1 MSNTSKVWS
10 IHSNYLPGQVLN
22 LKMKE
27 NWKSKKDS
35 TSAVRKDSTNRKSI
49 ENGIFVNGTSF
60 SPSQSSPLSDVTTSS
75 SASHQEEKM
84 LSDVALLNSMSIRY
98 KKFQALL
105 ENNVIDLEQ
114 LRKLSWSGIPEEIR
128 ATVWK
133 VLMGY
138 LPTNTERRDA
148 TLERKRKEYEEFYA
162 QTKSGGLD
170 ESLHHQIHIDILR
183 TNSSIPLYQN
193 TTIQE
198 CLERILYCWAIRH
211 PASGYVQ
218 GINDLVI
225 PFFQVFLSS
234 YIDCQDVSNVSKLE
248 QDTLTKVE
256 ADSFWC
262 LTKLIDGIQDNYT
275 FSQPGIQR
283 QVARL
288 KELVHRVDVTLSNH
302 LAKEQVEF
310 IQFAFRWMN
319 CLLMRE
325 VSLKTTIRMW
335 DTYMAEGSEG
345 FSDFHLYVCA
355 AFLCKFSQELKKKD
369 FQEIMIFLQNI
380 PTSNWGEKEVE
391 ILLSEGF
398 YYKSLFHN
406 SPSHLNKN

>member
-170 ESLHHQIHIDILR
+170 ESLHHQV
-183 TNSSIPLYQN
+183 
-193 TTIQE
+193 
-198 CLERILYCWAIRH
+198 RILYCWAIRH

-218 GINDLVI
+218 
-225 PFFQVFLSS
+225 
-234 YIDCQDVSNVSKLE
+234 DCQDVSNVSKLE